1 MITLVGV
8 ELYKIFRKWRTY
20 IGFIAIGVLVSV
32 IQIAIYVEGDGYM
45 NMMTRGISQSFLF
58 TGNLL
63 NGYLIAHLVLGALV
77 IHIPFLITLV
87 AGDLLAGEATNGTY
101 RILLTRPVSRF
112 KIVTAKFIAGMI
124 YSNLLVLWLA
134 FFSIGLGIIIFGTGE
149 LIVVKNSIIV
159 FAKDDILWR
168 FVYAYGFA
176 ALSMCLITSLA
187 FLFSSL
193 VENSIGPI
201 ITTMT
206 VVIVFLIVSNIKVS
220 VFEDIGPYLF
230 TTYMNAWRYFFDD
243 PIEVNEVVKS
253 GAIMLGH
260 IVGLYG
266 LTLYLFKRKDIL
278 S

>member
-1 MITLVGV
+1 MINLIGI

-45 NMMTRGISQSFLF
+45 NMVTRGLSQSFMF

-101 RILLTRPVSRF
+101 RILITRPVSRF
-112 KIVTAKFIAGMI
+112 KIVTAKFLAGMI
-124 YSNLLVLWLA
+124 YANLLVLWLA
-134 FFSIGLGIIIFGTGE
+134 IFSIGLGVIIFGTGE
-149 LIVVKNSIIV
+149 LIVIKNSIIV
-159 FAKDDILWR
+159 FAQNDILWR
-168 FVYAYGFA
+168 FAYAYGFA

-206 VVIVFLIVSNIKVS
+206 VVIVFLIVSAIKVS
-220 VFEDIGPYLF
+220 IFEDIGPYLF

-243 PIEVNEVVKS
+243 PIEVNEVLKS
-253 GAIMLGH
+253 GGIMLGH
-260 IVGLYG
+260 ILGLYG